1 MPITQGVHR
10 LLGRPAAELCCLMY
24 LAMALAQ
31 PAAAPALP
39 GGRAAGSRAGSLLPG
54 ASMDLTLLEL
64 ASSASADLRFR
75 RAESLL
81 SCGLTAD
88 EVGGGWE

>member
-1 MPITQGVHR
+1 MSSRGGGAGASVT
-10 LLGRPAAELCCLMY
+10 RPG
-24 LAMALAQ
+24 
-31 PAAAPALP
+31 PPPAAPALP

-81 SCGLTAD
+81 PCGLTAD